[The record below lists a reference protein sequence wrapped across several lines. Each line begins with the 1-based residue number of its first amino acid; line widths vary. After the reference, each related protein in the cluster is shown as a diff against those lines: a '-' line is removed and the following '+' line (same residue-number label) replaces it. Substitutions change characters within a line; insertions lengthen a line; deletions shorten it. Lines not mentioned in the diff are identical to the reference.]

1 MARFKAKL
9 WYEGELI
16 NEPVIA
22 TLARDHGVIAN
33 IRRANVEDDSG
44 WIVCELE
51 GNPDNLEQAIEWLR
65 GVGVDVELVGDVV
78 ES

>member
-9 WYEGELI
+9 WYEGSLVHEPIIARLA
-16 NEPVIA
+16 NEK
-22 TLARDHGVIAN
+22 HVIAN
-33 IRRANVEDDSG
+33 IRRANVQDQTG

-51 GNPDNLEQAIEWLR
+51 GSERDLEAAIGWLEEI
-65 GVGVDVELVGDVV
+65 GVVVEPISDVV